1 MMMRHLAVF
10 LAVFMLVRVVQAN
23 EQPVAVVLNLTGAI
37 GPSSSDYVERGLDN
51 AMGLQAKLI
60 ILR

>member
-1 MMMRHLAVF
+1 MTMRHLAVF
-10 LAVFMLVRVVQAN
+10 LAVFMLVRVVQAD